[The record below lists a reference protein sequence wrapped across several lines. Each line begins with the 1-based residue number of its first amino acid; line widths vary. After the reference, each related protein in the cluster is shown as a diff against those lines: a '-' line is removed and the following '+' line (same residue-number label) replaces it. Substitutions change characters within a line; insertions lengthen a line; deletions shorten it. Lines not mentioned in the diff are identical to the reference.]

1 MRKYLK
7 MAEMPFRGSVADSKR
22 GEMFIDIIGIVCA
35 SGYGIDLFHARY
47 ICGETFRLGVRRE
60 DGTLD
65 TTCYKGGT
73 ADMIYNGTRL
83 AMLNEAPQ
91 LINIRRNKRMY
102 LFSLLRSNREPLI
115 KAVQIEME
123 KVVITLIALGVP
135 LDLVDNQGR
144 TIIFSA
150 INVPILKRLLDGKFE
165 NEGGVSIDMQDNFG
179 STALMIM
186 SNYIT
191 LSDRYGE
198 FNSDKVSCLR
208 RDMVSL
214 LLERGASM
222 TLRDKWDYTV
232 WDYAMRSRSVNGLM
246 IKLLCERRDRS
257 TTGAEYIAIE
267 EDRRRA
273 IQRTRPFYRSKYSHD
288 SWCFAMDY

>member
-1 MRKYLK
+1 
-7 MAEMPFRGSVADSKR
+7 MPFRGSVADSKR
-22 GEMFIDIIGIVCA
+22 GEMFINIIGIVCA
-35 SGYGIDLFHARY
+35 CGYGIDLFHARY
-47 ICGETFRLGVRRE
+47 ICGETFRLGVRCE
-60 DGTLD
+60 DGNLD
-65 TTCYKGGT
+65 TTGYKGGT

-83 AMLNEAPQ
+83 AILNKAPQ

-123 KVVITLIALGVP
+123 KVVISLIALGVS

-165 NEGGVSIDMQDNFG
+165 NEGGVSIDIQDNFG

-191 LSDRYGE
+191 LGDRYGE

-232 WDYAMRSRSVNGLM
+232 WDYAMRSRSANGLM

-273 IQRTRPFYRSKYSHD
+273 IHTSKVNRRSHHCWHYSMTHY
-288 SWCFAMDY
+288 WN

>member
-60 DGTLD
+60 DGTLN

-83 AMLNEAPQ
+83 AMLNKAPQ
-91 LINIRRNKRMY
+91 LIKIRRKKAMY
-102 LFSLLRSNREPLI
+102 LFKLLRYNSEPLI
-115 KAVQIEME
+115 KAVQIQIEE
-123 KVVITLIALGVP
+123 VVITLIALGVP
-135 LDLVDNQGR
+135 LDLVDRRGR
-144 TIIFSA
+144 TALFYA
-150 INVPILKRLLDGKFE
+150 INKPILKRLLDGKFE
-165 NEGGVSIDMQDNFG
+165 NEGGISIDTQDNFG
-179 STALMIM
+179 STALMI
-186 SNYIT
+186 I
-191 LSDRYGE
+191 SDYT
-198 FNSDKVSCLR
+198 N

-222 TLRDKWDYTV
+222 TLRDTWGYTIWDYV
-232 WDYAMRSRSVNGLM
+232 MSSWSVNTVI

-273 IQRTRPFYRSKYSHD
+273 IHRSKVNRRSNHRWHYSMTH
-288 SWCFAMDY
+288 Y

>member
-1 MRKYLK
+1 LRKYLK

-47 ICGETFRLGVRRE
+47 ICGETFRLGVQRE

-83 AMLNEAPQ
+83 AMLNKAPQ
-91 LINIRRNKRMY
+91 LIKIRRNKRMY
-102 LFSLLRSNREPLI
+102 LFSLLRSNHEPLT
-115 KAVQIEME
+115 KAVQIQIEE
-123 KVVITLIALGVP
+123 GVITLIALGVP
-135 LDLVDNQGR
+135 LDLVDRRGR
-144 TIIFSA
+144 TALFYA
-150 INVPILKRLLDGKFE
+150 INEPILKRLLDGKFE
-165 NEGGVSIDMQDNFG
+165 NEGGISIDTQDNFG
-179 STALMIM
+179 STALMI
-186 SNYIT
+186 I
-191 LSDRYGE
+191 SDYT
-198 FNSDKVSCLR
+198 N

-222 TLRDKWDYTV
+222 TLRDTWGYTIWDYV
-232 WDYAMRSRSVNGLM
+232 MSSWSVNTVI

-273 IQRTRPFYRSKYSHD
+273 IHQSKVNRRSHHCWHYSMTHY
-288 SWCFAMDY
+288 WN